1 MFLRREG
8 EVVKMDLYILSFCI
22 SIFSGETLWGDSF
35 CLDKFPGSRF
45 MFSRGEGEVVKM
57 DLYILSFCISIFAG
71 RRFMGTGFA
80 SWGVGLVGING
91 GGKQLGRIPISMGRV
106 KMGKE
111 YEKGRGPAQ
120 YLHQI
125 YLYGVL

>member
-1 MFLRREG
+1 MFLWG
-8 EVVKMDLYILSFCI
+8 DCEVVKMDF
-22 SIFSGETLWGDSF
+22 
-35 CLDKFPGSRF
+35 
-45 MFSRGEGEVVKM
+45 
-57 DLYILSFCISIFAG
+57 YILSFCISIFAG
-71 RRFMGTGFA
+71 RRFMGTVIA

-91 GGKQLGRIPISMGRV
+91 GGEQLGGIPISMGRV